1 MAAGISHT
9 PVVVDARA
17 GFVIH
22 SRPMRMAKIL
32 ATVGPASRDPAVLD
46 ALLAAGVDGF
56 RVNFSHGV
64 ADEHRETVKRIREAS
79 QRAGRVVAVLGDLSG
94 PKIRCGT
101 FANGPVEL
109 REGQAFTFTS
119 REVPGDET
127 IVSATYPLARDL
139 TPGDTVLLD
148 DGMLRMRVTSVEG
161 EDVHCVVE
169 VGGTLSDRKGINLP
183 GARLK
188 TPALT
193 EKDRRD
199 AALAREIG
207 VDFVALSFVR
217 RADDVFQARSLV
229 GGGLPIVAKIE
240 KPEAV
245 EDLDAILDASDGA
258 MVARGDL
265 GVELG
270 PEKVPLV
277 QKRVIECTNGR
288 GKLVITATQMLDSMI
303 RSPRPTRAEAADVAN
318 AVLDATDVLM
328 LSGETA
334 SGRYPVEAVAMMDSI
349 IREVERSE
357 LFRRVTEP
365 PSTNRDWDYTHAC
378 AAAASL
384 TSRNA
389 RLRAIVVFTRQ
400 GHTANMVAEF
410 RPRAPIVAVTAS
422 LPAAQRLA
430 LQWGIVPVHREYP
443 TNVAEAVTLAAEV
456 ARQHAGAKARDTI
469 GVVSGS
475 QRDTGTKCFVLHTL

>member
-1 MAAGISHT
+1 MGDVLHCPA
-9 PVVVDARA
+9 
-17 GFVIH
+17 
-22 SRPMRMAKIL
+22 MRMAKIL

-46 ALLAAGVDGF
+46 ALLSAGVDGF
-56 RVNFSHGV
+56 RLNFSHGV
-64 ADEHRETVKRIREAS
+64 ADDHRQSVENIRAAAR
-79 QRAGRVVAVLGDLSG
+79 RAGRVVAILGDLSG

-101 FANGPVEL
+101 FANGPIEL
-109 REGQAFTFTS
+109 VAGKTFTFTS
-119 REVPGDET
+119 RDVAGDET

-139 TPGDTVLLD
+139 SPGDPVLLD
-148 DGMLRMRVTSVEG
+148 DGLLQLRVTSIT
-161 EDVHCVVE
+161 DQDLHCVVE

-199 AALAREIG
+199 AALARELG
-207 VDFVALSFVR
+207 VDLVALSFVR
-217 RADDVFQARSLV
+217 RADDIFQARALV
-229 GGGLPIVAKIE
+229 GPGLPIIAKIE
-240 KPEAV
+240 KPEAL
-245 EDLDAILDASDGA
+245 EDLDAILDAADGA

-270 PEKVPLV
+270 PEKVPLA
-277 QKRVIECTNGR
+277 QKQVIESTNGR
-288 GKLVITATQMLDSMI
+288 SKLVITATQMLDSMI

-334 SGRYPVEAVAMMDSI
+334 SGKYPVESVAMMDSI
-349 IREVERSE
+349 IREVERSD
-357 LFRRVTEP
+357 LYLRLTEP
-365 PSTNRDWDYTHAC
+365 SGPPRAWDYTHAC

-384 TSRNA
+384 TSRHTS
-389 RLRAIVVFTRQ
+389 LRAIVVFTRH

-410 RPRAPIVAVTAS
+410 RPRAPIIAVTAS

-430 LQWGIVPVHREYP
+430 LQWGTLPVHREYP
-443 TNVAEAVTLAAEV
+443 VHVAEAIPVADEV
-456 ARQHAGAKARDTI
+456 ARRYGSAQNRDTI
-469 GVVSGS
+469 GIVVGS